1 MEKKYLKY
9 KFKYLNLK
17 NKNLNEL
24 ENMENIENMVN
35 IENIEN
41 MVNMKNI
48 ENMVGSNLE
57 TCNSLIVTHNSR
69 LRCFL
74 EDVAGDFF
82 KEYIALISKNLNK
95 HNTGK
100 IKNIDEI
107 RFKNCCILKICFQKD
122 KVSIEMIYEG
132 VVNNRKKTGYYFTN
146 NLYSM
151 VDIPFLKID
160 NIPLSK
166 FNLSEGDL
174 KKNYNFY
181 IVRHGEGTHNINK
194 NIIKI
199 ERDPVLTVEGNK
211 QAIDAGKILAKEN
224 IKFDYLFSSKLF
236 RTRETIAGIMNEIDK
251 NSKLNIII
259 LPCSHELNFFKN
271 GKCDS
276 NNKGK
281 PIAFENTT
289 SCNVQTCSIDK
300 PNKCC
305 IIGNFIS
312 DWTYYNTF
320 YKENK
325 HCSDTN
331 MFKLA
336 IEYIK

>member
-17 NKNLNEL
+17 NKNLNEKV
-24 ENMENIENMVN
+24 NMENT
-35 IENIEN
+35 
-41 MVNMKNI
+41 

-82 KEYIALISKNLNK
+82 KEYIALISKNINK

-132 VVNNRKKTGYYFTN
+132 VVNNRKNGYYFTN

-181 IVRHGEGTHNINK
+181 VVRHGEGTHNINK
-194 NIIKI
+194 SIIKI
-199 ERDPVLTVEGNK
+199 ERDPILTDDGKK
-211 QAIDAGKILAKEN
+211 QAIGAGKILDKEK

-281 PIAFENTT
+281 PVAFENTT